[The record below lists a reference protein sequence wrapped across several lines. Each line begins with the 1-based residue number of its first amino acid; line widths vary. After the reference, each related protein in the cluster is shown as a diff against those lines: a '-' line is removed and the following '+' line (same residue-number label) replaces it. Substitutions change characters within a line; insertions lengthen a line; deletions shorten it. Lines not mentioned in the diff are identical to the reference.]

1 MYSKSLTYVHFSWQK
16 KSTKK
21 VSDQLE
27 SALAELQAQRNQH
40 KAEVASRSS
49 FADTGT
55 GSVIDSERLKTV
67 QHQLDAEIRA
77 RKAKEAELRLARTRN
92 TRLHAML
99 GMASLAVLAALG
111 STYYYMKRKPR
122 VVLVAT
128 PGGEGTQACSVDQNE
143 RGRGLAGYPV
153 FG

>member
-1 MYSKSLTYVHFSWQK
+1 MAK

-27 SALAELQAQRNQH
+27 NALAELQAQRNQH

-143 RGRGLAGYPV
+143 RSRGLAGYPV
-153 FG
+153 SG